1 MSKSLLFK
9 SDLRLENLM
18 RKSNE
23 PASVVLS
30 FYRSLVEFWVR
41 FRAKLIIFL
50 LTFLFQLLGL
60 CTGASVLT
68 VVELFYFFF
77 FRTFTKNL
85 TTRKVYPISLN
96 TSISQANQKSSVITF
111 LMGFMENSS
120 IHSFNFMKTEKHKI
134 EK

>member
-1 MSKSLLFK
+1 MDETSKFQVRFK
-9 SDLRLENLM
+9 FEKLNAHVKRASISVLEL
-18 RKSNE
+18 
-23 PASVVLS
+23 LS
-30 FYRSLVEFWVR
+30 FIGGILGMILNLTY
-41 FRAKLIIFL
+41 IFFNFMYHL
-50 LTFLFQLLGL
+50 SGL

-77 FRTFTKNL
+77 FLQFTKNL
-85 TTRKVYPISLN
+85 TTLKVHPINLN
-96 TSISQANQKSSVITF
+96 TNISQASQKSSVIKF